1 MAGGL
6 KVPAAGAGG
15 PEHPSGAT
23 PDAAPESAGGTQSI
37 ERAVALL
44 MLVGRAGAEGA
55 RLADL
60 VASSGLS
67 KPTVRRV
74 LLALVRAGLVD
85 QDEASRRYHVG
96 PEAYVLGTLAAPRFG
111 IHALALDG
119 LSRIARQSGDCAFL
133 SVPRGAFSV
142 CLHREEGTWPIRT
155 HVLQA
160 GDRHPLGIGAGGL
173 AILAALPEAEAARIL
188 EANAAALAAYPGY
201 SPDLLRGA
209 MGDTRARGY
218 ALNPGLYVAG
228 SWGIGVPVRG
238 ADGRP
243 LGALSLAAI
252 ESRLG
257 AERQKELVPLL
268 QREAAALE
276 AKLGGSERGPP
287 QRPARSMARPAP

>member
-6 KVPAAGAGG
+6 KAPAAGAGG

-173 AILAALPEAEAARIL
+173 AILAALPEVEAARIL

-276 AKLGGSERGPP
+276 AKLGGNERGPP